1 LSEAATP
8 ASRHVGEVREAG
20 GDRVASPG
28 RRIVARIPMQRAA
41 HGDNVGR
48 YNELRYHRR
57 HQNDRRSSVLA
68 RWQFWVTTL
77 VAILVGLLAGYTMML
92 FSQNRITQA
101 ELAQRSQYVQQSV
114 QLEGLYRDI
123 VKALADLSVRN
134 QDKAL
139 ADLLTAQ
146 GITVNANAATPTP
159 GASSTDAKKGAK

>member
-1 LSEAATP
+1 
-8 ASRHVGEVREAG
+8 
-20 GDRVASPG
+20 
-28 RRIVARIPMQRAA
+28 M
-41 HGDNVGR
+41 
-48 YNELRYHRR
+48 
-57 HQNDRRSSVLA
+57 LA